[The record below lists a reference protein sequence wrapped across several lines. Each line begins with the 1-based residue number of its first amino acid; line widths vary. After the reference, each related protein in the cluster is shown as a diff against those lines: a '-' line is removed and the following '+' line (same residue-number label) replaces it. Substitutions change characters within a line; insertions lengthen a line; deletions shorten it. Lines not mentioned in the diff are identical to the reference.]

1 MFLIYNFSI
10 SEHFYNY
17 NNIHFNNI
25 YFNNLIKHPNILK
38 NNDVYIKYK
47 ELNKYCPDINIIN
60 DDLKKEYNVDYNVF
74 DIYYIKYYIEEF
86 EISCLFYHINNIKL
100 IDNDK
105 IVNIVEYPEYNF
117 LRTLFDRT
125 IKIQNN
131 LLDEYDKN
139 FNIQFIKLKQLI
151 EKKPNYKL
159 NKIKLD
165 ILNTKLYNY
174 QINNLNW
181 MIEMEQKPLK
191 HHITN
196 DKLLFLTDERIYNL
210 NNNKI
215 IYKNK
220 IQKTTIKGGIISDE
234 PGLGKTLQ
242 LLTLCAYNLNIKTLI
257 LTPEHLIEHWK
268 EQIKLHFNTKLE
280 NIKIIDFNTFK
291 YSIDEFKDYKVDR
304 LIIDEIHELI
314 PYIVN
319 ADDDIYENE
328 EIFEVLIKMD
338 CKYKWG
344 ISATPFI
351 NNNSLFYLIQY
362 LTNYKL
368 TYENIYRCSYIWD
381 LFPKIFRKN
390 MYNNISDEIILP
402 KLNIHN
408 IFLQLNINERLI
420 YDSELSLKQY
430 VNEDFLRKICCDITM
445 DYSDEQY
452 MNIAD
457 FKKITIHKLEEKCEN
472 ENNKLNYYNFIN
484 SNLLKSN
491 SYNSFLKKFIN
502 NKIKNI
508 NSFKIKNINSF
519 NNKKEALK
527 YLTEIIQEQK
537 IITNNQNRRLNFIK
551 NQINDEKKCPTCLDI
566 INEDEENYCI
576 LPCGHIFCKICN
588 EILISQKKSN
598 FSCSLCRKNTNINDI
613 YTITNNNELK
623 HNYSSK
629 INKLIEI
636 INQLDNKVIVYSQYD
651 KILLKLNNILQIEN
665 IDNIIFKDSY
675 DIEHFKINSKVLL
688 LSSNKN
694 SSGIDLS
701 FVKNLIIFEPIKGS
715 SNFMKDVE
723 KQIIG
728 RIYRIGQLNEINIYS
743 LITQNTIEET
753 YYK

>member
-10 SEHFYNY
+10 SGNYYDYNISKEVSR
-17 NNIHFNNI
+17 NNINFDD
-25 YFNNLIKHPNILK
+25 LIKHPKILK
-38 NNDVYIKYK
+38 NNDVYEKYK

-60 DDLKKEYNVDYNVF
+60 EDLKNEYNIDYNVF
-74 DIYYIKYYIEEF
+74 DIYYINYSKEEF
-86 EISCLFYHINNIKL
+86 EIVSLFFHINNIEL

-105 IVNIVEYPEYNF
+105 IENIVAYPEYNF

-131 LLDEYDKN
+131 LLDEYNEK
-139 FNIQFIKLKQLI
+139 FNIEFIKFKQLI
-151 EKKPNYKL
+151 EKKSKYKL
-159 NKIKLD
+159 KKIKLD
-165 ILNTKLYNY
+165 LLNTKLYNY

-181 MIEMEQKPLK
+181 MIEMEQNPLK

-196 DKLLFLTDERIYNL
+196 DKLLFLSDNRIYNL
-210 NNNKI
+210 NDNKI
-215 IYKNK
+215 IYKNQ
-220 IQKTTIKGGIISDE
+220 IQKTIIKGGIISDE

-242 LLTLCAYNLNIKTLI
+242 LLSLCSYNLNIKTLI
-257 LTPEHLIEHWK
+257 LTPEHLIDYWK
-268 EQIKLHFNTKLE
+268 EQIKLHFSKKLE
-280 NIKIIDFNTFK
+280 NIKIIGFDTFK
-291 YSIDEFKDYKVDR
+291 YSINEFKDYKIDR
-304 LIIDEIHELI
+304 LIIDEIHELL
-314 PYIVN
+314 PYITN
-319 ADDDIYENE
+319 EEDEIYENE
-328 EIFEVLIKMD
+328 EIFEMLIKMD

-344 ISATPFI
+344 ITATPFI
-351 NNNSLFYLIQY
+351 NNKSLFYLIQY
-362 LTNYKL
+362 LTNYEL
-368 TYENIYRCSYIWD
+368 TYDNIYRCSYIWD

-390 MYNNISDEIILP
+390 MYNNVSNEIILP
-402 KLNIHN
+402 KININ
-408 IFLQLNINERLI
+408 NVFLQLNINERLI
-420 YDSELSLKQY
+420 YDSELSLKEY
-430 VNEDFLRKICCDITM
+430 VNEDILRQICCDITM
-445 DYSDEQY
+445 DYTDEKY
-452 MNIAD
+452 MNIND
-457 FKKITIHKLEEKCEN
+457 FKRIIISKFEDNYEY
-472 ENNKLNYYNFIN
+472 ENNKLDYYNLIN

-491 SYNSFLKKFIN
+491 NYNSFLKKFVHN
-502 NKIKNI
+502 NEKIK
-508 NSFKIKNINSF
+508 KLNSF

-527 YLTEIIQEQK
+527 YLTELIEEQK
-537 IITNNQNRRLNFIK
+537 NITNNQNKRLNFIK

-598 FSCSLCRKNTNINDI
+598 FCCSICRKNTDIDNI
-613 YTITNNNELK
+613 YTITKNNELK

-636 INQLDNKVIVYSQYD
+636 INELNDKVIVYSQYD
-651 KILLKLNNILQIEN
+651 KILLKLNKIFQIES
-665 IDNIIFKDSY
+665 IDNILFKDSY
-675 DIEHFKINSKVLL
+675 DIERFKIDSKVLL

-694 SSGIDLS
+694 SCGIDLS